1 VKLVGHDGNAFVIM
15 GTICEALRK
24 AGASAETVG
33 QYRRESMSGD
43 YANLLATAMKY
54 CDVH

>member
-1 VKLVGHDGNAFVIM
+1 
-15 GTICEALRK
+15 LRK
-24 AGASAETVG
+24 AGASAATVS

-43 YANLLATAMKY
+43 YANVLPTTMKY